1 MLKRIIS
8 RLDVKNNSLVKG
20 VNLEGLRNL
29 GNPSYFASIYY
40 NEGIDEIYYQDV
52 VASLY
57 ERNSIDK
64 IIKTTAK
71 DIFVAI
77 CVGGGLRNNYDIDRA
92 LRNGA
97 DKICL
102 NSGAVRDPHIIK
114 KAVSVYGSSTISV
127 NIETARVSD
136 KYEVLI
142 DCGRER
148 TGIKLEEW
156 LKKVQDLGAGEIILT
171 SIAYE
176 GRQEGF
182 DIDLYKG
189 VKKYINVPLIAHGG
203 AGKINHIVELFKNCD
218 VDGVALASLLHYS
231 YMKKYNSDLDDGSK
245 DFINNRFVSLKEKV
259 TIKEIKKILKKNGIK
274 VRP

>member
-1 MLKRIIS
+1 MIKRIIS

-20 VNLEGLRNL
+20 INLEGLRNL

-57 ERNSIDK
+57 ERSSIDK
-64 IIKTTAK
+64 IIEATAK

-92 LRNGA
+92 LRKGA

-102 NSGAVRDPHIIK
+102 NSGAVRDPYIIK
-114 KAVSVYGSSTISV
+114 KAAAVYGSSTISV
-127 NIETARVSD
+127 NIETAKVRGN
-136 KYEVLI
+136 YEVLI

-156 LKKVQDLGAGEIILT
+156 LKKIQDLGAGEIILT

-176 GRQEGF
+176 GRQNGF
-182 DIDLYKG
+182 DLDLYKDI
-189 VKKYINVPLIAHGG
+189 KKYINVPLIAHGG
-203 AGKINHIVELFKNCD
+203 AGTINHIVELFKNCD

-231 YMKKYNSDLDDGSK
+231 YMKKYNNDLDDGSK
-245 DFINNRFVSLKEKV
+245 DFINNRFKSLKEKV
-259 TIKEIKKILKKNGIK
+259 TVKKIKKILKKNGIK
-274 VRP
+274 VRL